1 MQENHKILVVDDDMR
16 LRALLERYLTEQ
28 GFQVRSVANA
38 EQMDRLLTRESFH
51 LMVLDL
57 MLPGEDG
64 LSICRRLRSQSNP
77 MPIIMVTAKGEEVDR
92 IVGLEI
98 GADDYIPKPFNPRE
112 LLARIRAVLR
122 RQANELPGAP
132 SQGRGGDRVR
142 QIQTEPRHPR
152 DVPRRRADAVDQR
165 RVRGPEGAGQPP
177 A

>member
-1 MQENHKILVVDDDMR
+1 MQENHKIPVVDDDMPAR
-16 LRALLERYLTEQ
+16 AFRTLFNRAGLR
-28 GFQVRSVANA
+28 VRSVANA

-122 RQANELPGAP
+122 R
-132 SQGRGGDRVR
+132 R
-142 QIQTEPRHPR
+142 
-152 DVPRRRADAVDQR
+152 
-165 RVRGPEGAGQPP
+165 
-177 A
+177 